1 MDPLPD
7 DPLGSRIVPLE
18 DVEYRKIEAIQ
29 ASSISA
35 AHVTPKLAKMLRAM
49 WLDRANF
56 EDHADYSSVNSPKD
70 NPMLLLMNTHADL
83 NRPLD
88 RSDAE
93 MLGLEAA
100 RTVERFLTFRPNHT
114 PTPLRALT
122 HLASEVGVAAIHVK
136 DESQRLGLGSF
147 KALGGSYAVIRLVLE
162 QASRELGREVDVSE
176 LQTPAVRQ
184 IAERITV
191 GCATDGNHGKSV
203 AAGATLVGARAA
215 IFVHS
220 GVTDERVAAIAQ
232 FGAEMI
238 RVSGTYDDSVAE
250 AERVCQEHGWIVV
263 SDTSWPGYERIPG
276 LVMQGYTA
284 MLQEA
289 LQELPAA
296 PTHVFMQAGVGG
308 LAAAVAGHF
317 DIVYGAKRPTF
328 IVVEPDRAA
337 CIYQSGVAGQP
348 VKIEHGEPTIMAMLE
363 CYEPSLVA
371 WRILSRKADAFMTV
385 SEENAAD
392 TMRQLATPEGGDPA
406 IVAGESGGAGLAGLL
421 QALASNEARAKLGLD
436 ASSRVFVINT
446 EGATDRARYE
456 AIVGRSPAEV
466 LGSR

>member
-1 MDPLPD
+1 
-7 DPLGSRIVPLE
+7 
-18 DVEYRKIEAIQ
+18 
-29 ASSISA
+29 
-35 AHVTPKLAKMLRAM
+35 
-49 WLDRANF
+49 
-56 EDHADYSSVNSPKD
+56 
-70 NPMLLLMNTHADL
+70 MLLLNAHPDH

-88 RSDAE
+88 PADAD

-100 RTVERFLTFRPNHT
+100 RNVERFLAYRPNHS
-114 PTPLRALT
+114 PTPLLALP
-122 HLASEVGVAAIHVK
+122 HLASQVGVAAIHVK

-162 QASRELGREVDVSE
+162 EASRELGRTVDVNE
-176 LQTPAVRQ
+176 LQTPAVRE

-203 AAGATLVGARAA
+203 AAGATLVGAKAA

-232 FGAEMI
+232 FGANMI
-238 RVSGTYDDSVAE
+238 RVEGTYDDSVAE
-250 AERVCQEHGWIVV
+250 AERICHENGWVVV

-289 LQELPAA
+289 LRELPAP

-317 DIVYGAKRPTF
+317 DIVFGTVRPKF

-337 CIYQSGVAGQP
+337 CLYQSATAGQP
-348 VKIEHGEPTIMAMLE
+348 VRIEPGAPTIMAMLE

-392 TMRQLATPEGGDPA
+392 TMRQLANPGGGDPA
-406 IVAGESGGAGLAGLL
+406 IVAGESGAAGLTGLL
-421 QALASNEARAKLGLD
+421 HALSSAWVKLGLD
-436 ASSRVFVINT
+436 SSSRIFVINT
-446 EGATDRARYE
+446 EGATDQARYE
-456 AIVGRSPAEV
+456 AIVGRSPSDV
-466 LGSR
+466 LA